1 MDFRQISCFV
11 AVAEELHFGRAA
23 ARLNLSQPPLSQQ
36 IKGLEDRLRVR
47 LFERNRRSVRLT
59 PAGEAFLPY
68 AHQVLNAAAAGADA
82 ARRVAGGEIGELRI
96 GYSASALY
104 SDEVLATIARYRRR
118 YPAVEI
124 RLVENTTRTCTR
136 EVEAGRVDLAIVRG
150 PLPETAEG
158 WPADRRI
165 VVSCERLLV
174 ALPADHALAGRD
186 RLALAELGDERFV
199 IMARQ
204 LGTALNDLL
213 DRLFAAAGLR
223 PRIALE
229 TAEMASLLGLVGA
242 GAGIAIVPEAVTGHR
257 SGHVA
262 FRPLTDRNAEVE
274 LFLLLPPLP
283 SPTAVRLR
291 AEMMAD
297 GAG

>member
-36 IKGLEDRLRVR
+36 IKALEDRMRVR

-59 PAGEAFLPY
+59 PAGESFLPY
-68 AHQVLNAAAAGADA
+68 AYQVLNAAAAGADA
-82 ARRVAGGEIGELRI
+82 ARRVAGGEVGDLRI

-104 SDEVLATIARYRRR
+104 SDEVLLAIARYRRR

-124 RLVENTTRTCTR
+124 RLVENTTRSCTR
-136 EVEAGRVDLAIVRG
+136 EVEAGRIDLAIVRG
-150 PLPETAEG
+150 PLPETADD

-165 VVSCERLLV
+165 VVSRERLMV
-174 ALPADHALAGRD
+174 ALPPDHALAGRD
-186 RLALAELGDERFV
+186 RLALAELGDERFI

-242 GAGIAIVPEAVTGHR
+242 GAGIAIVPAAVTGHR

-262 FRPLTDRNAEVE
+262 FRPLTDRDAEVE

-283 SPTAVRLR
+283 SPTAVRLCG
-291 AEMMAD
+291 ELVP

>member
-165 VVSCERLLV
+165 VVSRERLMV

-204 LGTALNDLL
+204 FGTALNDLL

-291 AEMMAD
+291 AEMMAE

>member
-1 MDFRQISCFV
+1 MDFRQIACFV

-47 LFERNRRSVRLT
+47 LFERNRRGVRLT
-59 PAGEAFLPY
+59 PAGETFLHY
-68 AHQVLNAAAAGADA
+68 ARQVLDSAAAGAEA
-82 ARRVAGGEIGELRI
+82 ARRVAGGEVGSLRI

-104 SDEVLATIARYRRR
+104 SDEVLLAIARYRRR
-118 YPAVEI
+118 YPAVDI
-124 RLVENTTRTCTR
+124 RLLENTTRICAR

-150 PLPETAEG
+150 PLPEAADG
-158 WPADRRI
+158 WPADRRL
-165 VVSCERLLV
+165 VVSRERLMV
-174 ALPADHALAGRD
+174 AIPQDHALASRD
-186 RLALAELGDERFV
+186 RLALADLGDERFV
-199 IMARQ
+199 IMARR
-204 LGTALNDLL
+204 LGTALNELL

-242 GAGIAIVPEAVTGHR
+242 GAGIAIVPAAVTGHR
-257 SGHVA
+257 SGHIA
-262 FRPLTDRNAEVE
+262 FRPLADRDAEVE

-291 AEMMAD
+291 AELVAA